1 VAKKRSI
8 SFLLNSSPFSS
19 SSTTTESRPKIKPKL
34 KAEIKLKTTC
44 DEEDEAW
51 SQRSE
56 PVFTPAD
63 SASTGVWAEKSTGG
77 AERERPRT
85 IDAAQRLG
93 TKKRPSVGSSSKSPV
108 AKQRS
113 NSTENKVKK
122 AVVIET
128 KIMPRTARKQMQ
140 TSSTT
145 EKQLKRHSP
154 EFCGPVEG
162 NFVNFVVLKN
172 V

>member
-1 VAKKRSI
+1 M
-8 SFLLNSSPFSS
+8 
-19 SSTTTESRPKIKPKL
+19 
-34 KAEIKLKTTC
+34 KTTC

-63 SASTGVWAEKSTGG
+63 SAGSVWAEKNGG

-93 TKKRPSVGSSSKSPV
+93 TKKRPSTGSSSKSPV

-113 NSTENKVKK
+113 NSTETKAKK
-122 AVVIET
+122 PVVEV
-128 KIMPRTARKQMQ
+128 KIMPRTARKQMP
-140 TSSTT
+140 TSSTN

-154 EFCGPVEG
+154 NFCNAVEG
-162 NFVNFVVLKN
+162 NLKTDFRLLDIYDHSISRKLAALHSIS
-172 V
+172 